1 MKKLLKKEI
10 CGSREQCT
18 GPTGVTY
25 SVQNL
30 HFQRGSGSHA
40 WDPLAGLSLPHSRAS
55 QIIKKIKAKRE
66 NVDKKDYPN
75 THLIKFC
82 QLNVPGKVFFPS
94 SLKWNVISP
103 QILREGM

>member
-30 HFQRGSGSHA
+30 HFQRGSGSRA
-40 WDPLAGLSLPHSRAS
+40 RDPLSGLSLPHSRAS
-55 QIIKKIKAKRE
+55 QIIKK
-66 NVDKKDYPN
+66 KKKKKKLKEKTQTKSTIQ
-75 THLIKFC
+75 THT
-82 QLNVPGKVFFPS
+82 
-94 SLKWNVISP
+94 
-103 QILREGM
+103 

>member
-18 GPTGVTY
+18 GPTGVT
-25 SVQNL
+25 
-30 HFQRGSGSHA
+30 FQCKICTFKEVVGLVHGTHWQVCHSHIQV
-40 WDPLAGLSLPHSRAS
+40 LLKLL
-55 QIIKKIKAKRE
+55 KKKAERE
-66 NVDKKDYPN
+66 NADKKHYPN

-82 QLNVPGKVFFPS
+82 QLNVQGKVFFPS

-103 QILREGM
+103 QIFREGM